1 MQFLQQCVGVL
12 GKEAT
17 ALFRLLQR
25 AGFGRTEKLPDESFD
40 AFFLPGQQEVPELF
54 RLFPGNVGGR
64 RRQLGGEGEAGV
76 FSI

>member
-64 RRQLGGEGEAGV
+64 RR
-76 FSI
+76 